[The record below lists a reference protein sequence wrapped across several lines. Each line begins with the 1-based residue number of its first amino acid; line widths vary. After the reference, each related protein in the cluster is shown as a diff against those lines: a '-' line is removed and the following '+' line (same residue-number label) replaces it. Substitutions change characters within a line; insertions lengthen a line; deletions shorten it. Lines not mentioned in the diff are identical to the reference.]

1 MKHIA
6 DIQPGGFIVDNEYHL
21 SIGEMINQRDATI
34 LALAGDKAIISG
46 VELDGGN
53 HTAGVV
59 TYNGKIYSFIAGATQ
74 TQVTTKKIALDRP
87 NANQVDAP
95 AFYEDVIEFGS
106 DGLET
111 FAFSELT
118 RVDNLSK
125 LILAEESEVS
135 DNDLEKIVTLKN
147 LLIRIGS
154 TTVRA
159 LLRFATPSEISTGT
173 KTDVAI
179 SPKDLKDSEI
189 IYLTGS
195 VSSTGVKL
203 SSYRGTFTS
212 SRIAAGRYL
221 ITHNLGTLNYG
232 VTGGGIDEGNK
243 KVGMEVKSSNSCEV
257 RVSDDESLNDAD
269 FSFQIFRT
277 G

>member
-34 LALAGDKAIISG
+34 LAIAGDKAIISG

-111 FAFSELT
+111 FDFAELT
-118 RVDNLSK
+118 RVKNLQEIITDASLVNVVPAWTAITGKPAFLSQKLYGKVTVGDVADSGNTSVSVSGDITSAQVLAVTNDDHRIKINFASVGTSSYVPNVVLVSLDSDFDADNDVIYTVKNILSSSFE
-125 LILAEESEVS
+125 ILLREVS
-135 DNDLEKIVTLKN
+135 SNVQNLQIAIQIIV
-147 LLIRIGS
+147 
-154 TTVRA
+154 
-159 LLRFATPSEISTGT
+159 
-173 KTDVAI
+173 
-179 SPKDLKDSEI
+179 
-189 IYLTGS
+189 
-195 VSSTGVKL
+195 
-203 SSYRGTFTS
+203 
-212 SRIAAGRYL
+212 
-221 ITHNLGTLNYG
+221 
-232 VTGGGIDEGNK
+232 
-243 KVGMEVKSSNSCEV
+243 
-257 RVSDDESLNDAD
+257 
-269 FSFQIFRT
+269 
-277 G
+277 